1 MSLFRVT
8 TLFIYL
14 FLLLFRWRSHLSWAY
29 LSYAYYMGRYH
40 RHICAFS
47 LFHFLWFF
55 SLFFCFVPDV
65 NAPSCIPQ
73 IIIQSRRFVPFCC
86 PMQIPSVGP
95 KGPTLAGRSSNV
107 TLGQNIQCQSN
118 TEDALSIIRQTA
130 DDARVFR

>member
-1 MSLFRVT
+1 MG
-8 TLFIYL
+8 
-14 FLLLFRWRSHLSWAY
+14 LLELRILYGSVPSAY
-29 LSYAYYMGRYH
+29 LCIFTLS
-40 RHICAFS
+40 FS
-47 LFHFLWFF
+47 LVF

-95 KGPTLAGRSSNV
+95 KGPTLAGRSPNV